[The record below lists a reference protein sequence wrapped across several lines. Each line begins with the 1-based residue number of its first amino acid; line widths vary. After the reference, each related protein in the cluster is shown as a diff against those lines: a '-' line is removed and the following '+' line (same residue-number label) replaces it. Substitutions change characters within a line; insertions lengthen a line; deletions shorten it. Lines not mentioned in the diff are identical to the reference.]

1 MVLVVVEPAVTR
13 DGQIKIAIPVMRR
26 LGTCLCAEYIKGSRA
41 LERVYAHAV
50 IHRLDIHAPV
60 AGMGTRVVVTVVDQG
75 LDCEL
80 NRSTRAHELIS
91 HVGRVGSM
99 LHPHSFLEQ
108 GVGTGKRPDGHR
120 TFQSEGFDESVSLR
134 IERASGP
141 AVRAQRIGTAVV
153 VRHFIQLCHKQRAPE
168 RRLERGYQQPVI
180 AARQESDCGA
190 GSEPADPV
198 GHDPFT
204 LFCG

>member
-13 DGQIKIAIPVMRR
+13 DGQIKIAIPVVRR
-26 LGTCLCAEYIKGSRA
+26 LSACFRTEYIEGSRA
-41 LERVYAHAV
+41 REGVDAHAV
-50 IHRLDIHAPV
+50 LHRLDIHAPV

-80 NRSTRAHELIS
+80 ERSTRARELIS

-120 TFQSEGFDESVSLR
+120 TFESEALDESVSLR
-134 IERASGP
+134 IEGASGP
-141 AVRAQRIGTAVV
+141 AVRAQRVCPAVV
-153 VRHFIQLCHKQRAPE
+153 FRQLIQFRHKQRAPE
-168 RRLERGYQQPVI
+168 RRLERGHQQPVI
-180 AARQESDCGA
+180 AASQESGHSA
-190 GSEPADPV
+190 GSEPANPV

-204 LFCG
+204 QFCG